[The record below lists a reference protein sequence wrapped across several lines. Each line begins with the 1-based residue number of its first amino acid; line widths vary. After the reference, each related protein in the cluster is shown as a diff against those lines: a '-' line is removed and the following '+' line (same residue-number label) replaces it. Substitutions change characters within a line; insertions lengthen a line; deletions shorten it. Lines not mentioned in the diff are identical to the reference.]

1 MTDSLLEGAAVFGIN
16 LSALQ
21 IEQFSEYNRILE
33 YRNSNTNLT
42 AVVGEEEVIF
52 RHFLDSLA
60 LFQVSGFKGSKIID
74 IGTGAGFPGVPLKI
88 ADNTIALT
96 LLDSRK
102 KRVEFLR
109 DLCGHLGLQA
119 ELLCGRAEELSNRSE
134 HRDNYDFAV
143 SRALA
148 RLNVLC
154 ELCMPYVRV
163 GGAFLAM
170 KASGSSEELAEAENA
185 VLLLGGKIENVY
197 DYEVG
202 KINRNIIVIKKLVP
216 TPEGYPRRFARLQK
230 QPL

>member
-1 MTDSLLEGAAVFGIN
+1 MADSLREGAAAFGVN

-21 IEQFSEYNRILE
+21 IKQFSDYSRILE
-33 YRNSNTNLT
+33 CRNKDTNLT
-42 AVVGEEEVIF
+42 AVVGEEEIII

-60 LFQVSGFKGSKIID
+60 LFQVPGLKGSKIID
-74 IGTGAGFPGVPLKI
+74 VGTGAGFPGVPLKI
-88 ADNTIALT
+88 ADNTITLT
-96 LLDSRK
+96 LLDSRQ

-109 DLCGHLGLQA
+109 DLCGQLSLQA
-119 ELLCGRAEELSNRSE
+119 ELLCGRAEELSNRNE
-134 HRDNYDFAV
+134 QRDNYDFAV

-170 KASGSSEELAEAENA
+170 KASGSSEELAEAEKA
-185 VLLLGGKIENVY
+185 IFLLGGKIEDVY
-197 DYEVG
+197 HYEVG
-202 KINRNIIVIKKLVP
+202 KVNRTIVAIRKLGK
-216 TPEGYPRRFARLQK
+216 TPEGYPRRFTKLQK